1 VPSRPW
7 NEVPTISRFHG
18 IAIEM
23 YWNDHPSPHFHVFVA
38 GRSAKVSIEDQSLLE
53 GSLPRRQLRMVR
65 KWAAVHQ
72 KELEENWR
80 RARDRESLV
89 PIEPWH

>member
-1 VPSRPW
+1 M
-7 NEVPTISRFHG
+7 PTISRFHG

-23 YWNDHPSPHFHVFVA
+23 YWNDHPIPHFHAFAA
-38 GRSAKVSIEDQSLLE
+38 GRTARVSIDNQELLE
-53 GSLPRRQLRMVR
+53 GDLPRRQLRMVC

-80 RARDRESLV
+80 RARDREKLE
-89 PIEPWH
+89 PIEPWE